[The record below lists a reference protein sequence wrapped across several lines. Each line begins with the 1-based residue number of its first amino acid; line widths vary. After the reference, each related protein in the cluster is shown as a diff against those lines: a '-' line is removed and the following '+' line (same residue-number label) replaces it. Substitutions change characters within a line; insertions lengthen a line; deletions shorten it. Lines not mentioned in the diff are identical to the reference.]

1 MPVIELKI
9 TEEND
14 VKVITINIATKEN
27 ITEEGKKTLQSNL
40 QNLINLLNVK
50 LLKKPANPGDNRA
63 QFNIDGE
70 NVISRDYDQVGY
82 AEELLT
88 TLENIA
94 VVSPENSNSNKINI
108 FSKEEKEQILTALTE
123 SIDSIKRFPMIG
135 DWDKTNKVH
144 DLEKIKENIE
154 DNINTKD
161 SEQIKEMLKKFAAK
175 ANEYRLTKKTTTS
188 FQMFKKK
195 IGTILSKE
203 DIDGIE
209 TIDQKRYQRP
219 RPR

>member
-1 MPVIELKI
+1 MTSSPVSIVVPFKDESDLGLI
-9 TEEND
+9 IDSANEIYVQQSHND
-14 VKVITINIATKEN
+14 DNPKRND
-27 ITEEGKKTLQSNL
+27 
-40 QNLINLLNVK
+40 LNVGK
-50 LLKKPANPGDNRA
+50 NPVREKDNGV
-63 QFNIDGE
+63 F
-70 NVISRDYDQVGY
+70 
-82 AEELLT
+82 
-88 TLENIA
+88 
-94 VVSPENSNSNKINI
+94 PENSNSNKITI
-108 FSKEEKEQILTALTE
+108 FSTEEKEQILTSLTE
-123 SIDSIKRFPMIG
+123 SIKSIKRFPMIG
-135 DWDKTNKVH
+135 DWDKTNKVD
-144 DLEKIKENIE
+144 DLEKIKKNIE

-209 TIDQKRYQRP
+209 TTDQKRYQRP